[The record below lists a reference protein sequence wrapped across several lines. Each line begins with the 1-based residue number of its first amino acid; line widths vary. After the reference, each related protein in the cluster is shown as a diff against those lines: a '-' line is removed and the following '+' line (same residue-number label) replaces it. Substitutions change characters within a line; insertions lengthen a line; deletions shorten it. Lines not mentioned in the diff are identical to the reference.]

1 MRQRFTY
8 VDTYRHFCSSET
20 WFNQNALRYFF
31 GTFFSFACMLF
42 NIFIGQTQN
51 EKLNSFRFNET
62 REKVE
67 KEKCNITS
75 EKTSLELGNQREFES
90 SFLRYTRTH
99 GLIHLISINN
109 PIQMRHFQN
118 YKHGYIIHTCMLRQC
133 LQGYRWVS
141 DMPLHI

>member
-20 WFNQNALRYFF
+20 WSNQNALRYFF

-75 EKTSLELGNQREFES
+75 EKTSLELGN
-90 SFLRYTRTH
+90 
-99 GLIHLISINN
+99 
-109 PIQMRHFQN
+109 
-118 YKHGYIIHTCMLRQC
+118 
-133 LQGYRWVS
+133 
-141 DMPLHI
+141 